1 VFDKVIRTISR
12 HSMLAP
18 GSRVVAAVS
27 GGPDSICLLEVLRE
41 LAPRFGAKLCGIA
54 HVNHKWR
61 GEASDEDERFVARIA
76 AQYGLAF
83 YRHEVQPEAQ
93 RGNLEDA
100 ARQIR
105 RGFFAG
111 LIENGTADRVATGH
125 TLDDQAETV
134 LFRLLRGAG
143 IAGLA
148 GILPI
153 IPLGGS
159 EAKASRREGLIRPLL
174 EVSRAEVERYLRL
187 RRIEW
192 REDATNRDR
201 GFARNRIRH
210 ALLPQLAR
218 EWNPHIREVLAHT
231 ADIAREEEGW
241 READIDRLSAAILV
255 ETPGGWEAR
264 APDVASLPKAVA
276 RRLMRRLAP
285 GLDFEHVER
294 ILDLAARQRG
304 EGRLELPGIV
314 VERSFD
320 WIRVGQ
326 PGTPSRSQE
335 SGVGSQERGRLAPAA
350 GCACRA
356 TPLDIIPGSFAGPG
370 RYAWPGG
377 FVCVDVSPPIHQP
390 PGCVSLKLQ
399 GRSVLGL
406 QLRAW
411 RAGDRYRP
419 TGSKRE
425 YILRELF
432 QRARVP
438 IWQRRLWPI
447 LSMGPEILWARQ
459 FGVAC
464 GFFAQGPDKN
474 VVWIWEE
481 RGPTGES
488 PSAAPAS

>member
-18 GSRVVAAVS
+18 GSHVVAAVS

-41 LAPRFGAKLCGIA
+41 LAPRFGAELRGIA

-61 GEASDEDERFVARIA
+61 VEASDEDERFVARIA

-111 LIENGTADRVATGH
+111 LIENGVADRVATGH

-153 IPLGGS
+153 T
-159 EAKASRREGLIRPLL
+159 REGLIRPLL
-174 EVSRAEVERYLRL
+174 EVSRAEVERHLRS
-187 RRIEW
+187 RGIEW
-192 REDATNRDR
+192 REDATNRDL

-210 ALLPQLAR
+210 TLLPQLAA

-241 READIDRLSAAILV
+241 READIDRLAAAILV

-264 APDVASLPKAVA
+264 AQDVASLPKAAA

-304 EGRLELPGIV
+304 EGRLELPGIA

-326 PGTPSRSQE
+326 PGTPSRGQE
-335 SGVGSQERGRLAPAA
+335 SGVRSQERGRLAPAA
-350 GCACRA
+350 GCACPA
-356 TPLDIIPGSFAGPG
+356 TPLDIIAGSFAGPG

-377 FVCVDVSPPIHQP
+377 FVCVDVSPPIHPP
-390 PGCVSLKLQ
+390 PGCVSLKIR
-399 GRSVLGL
+399 GPSVGAL
-406 QLRAW
+406 QLRGW

-425 YILRELF
+425 YTLRELF

-481 RGPTGES
+481 RRPTGES

>member
-1 VFDKVIRTISR
+1 
-12 HSMLAP
+12 MLAP
-18 GSRVVAAVS
+18 RSRVVAAVS

-41 LAPRFGAKLCGIA
+41 LAPRFGARLCGIA

-61 GEASDEDERFVARIA
+61 GEASDEDERFVSRIA
-76 AQYGLAF
+76 ARYGLAF
-83 YRHEVQPEAQ
+83 YRHEVRPSAHSARRGTERSPESLTPRRAGLRCALGQWGAQ

-111 LIENGTADRVATGH
+111 LIENGVADRVATGH

-153 IPLGGS
+153 T
-159 EAKASRREGLIRPLL
+159 REGLIRPLL
-174 EVSRAEVERYLRL
+174 EVSRTEVERYLRW
-187 RRIEW
+187 RGIEW
-192 REDATNRDR
+192 REDATNSDP

-231 ADIAREEEGW
+231 ADIAREEESW
-241 READIDRLSAAILV
+241 REAEIDRLAAAILV
-255 ETPGGWEAR
+255 ETSCGWEAR
-264 APDVASLPKAVA
+264 ASDVASLPTAAA

-285 GLDFEHVER
+285 GLDFKHVER
-294 ILDLAARQRG
+294 ILDLAARKRG

-314 VERSFD
+314 VERSFHWMRFTAPD
-320 WIRVGQ
+320 LSWL
-326 PGTPSRSQE
+326 
-335 SGVGSQERGRLAPAA
+335 GSDGSRLASP
-350 GCACRA
+350 
-356 TPLDIIPGSFAGPG
+356 PLDLQIPG
-370 RYAWPGG
+370 RYAWSGG
-377 FVCVDVSPPIHQP
+377 FVCVDGSPPIHPP
-390 PGCVSLKLQ
+390 PGCVSLKVR
-399 GRSVLGL
+399 GPSVGAL

-425 YILRELF
+425 YTLRKLF

-438 IWQRRLWPI
+438 SWQRRSWPI
-447 LSMGPEILWARQ
+447 LSIGPEILWARQ

-464 GFFAQGPDKN
+464 RFSAQGPDRN
-474 VVWIWEE
+474 LVWIWEE
-481 RGPTGES
+481 NGTGPAR
-488 PSAAPAS
+488 P

>member
-1 VFDKVIRTISR
+1 VPDKVLDKVIRTISR
-12 HSMLAP
+12 FSMLAG
-18 GSRVVAAVS
+18 GSRVIAAVS
-27 GGPDSICLLEVLRE
+27 GGPDSVCLLEVLRE

-61 GEASDEDERFVARIA
+61 GEASEEDERFVVRIA
-76 AQYGLAF
+76 ARYGLAF
-83 YRHEVQPEAQ
+83 YRHEAPPAPQ
-93 RGNLEDA
+93 RGNPEDA
-100 ARQIR
+100 ARRIR
-105 RGFFAG
+105 RRFFAG
-111 LIENGTADRVATGH
+111 LIEQGTADRVATGH

-148 GILPI
+148 GILPVI
-153 IPLGGS
+153 SLEGS
-159 EAKASRREGLIRPLL
+159 EAKASQREGLIRPLL
-174 EVSRAEVERYLRL
+174 EVSRAEVERYLRS
-187 RRIEW
+187 RGIEW
-192 REDATNRDR
+192 REDATNRDL

-231 ADIAREEEGW
+231 ADIAREEENW
-241 READIDRLSAAILV
+241 READIDRLAAATLV

-264 APDVASLPKAVA
+264 APAIASLPKAAA

-304 EGRLELPGIV
+304 EGGLDLPGIV

-326 PGTPSRSQE
+326 AGTALRSQE
-335 SGVGSQERGRLAPAA
+335 SGVRSQERGGLARAA
-350 GCACRA
+350 CPA
-356 TPLDIIPGSFAGPG
+356 TPLRIPG

-377 FVCVDVSPPIHQP
+377 FICLDVSPPVHPP
-390 PGCVSLKLQ
+390 PGCVSLKLR
-399 GRSVLGL
+399 GPSVAAL

-419 TGSKRE
+419 TGTSRE
-425 YILRELF
+425 YTLRELF
-432 QRARVP
+432 QKTRVP
-438 IWQRRLWPI
+438 SWRRRFWPI

-464 GFFAQGPDKN
+464 GFSGQGLDRDLL
-474 VVWIWEE
+474 WIWEE
-481 RGPTGES
+481 RRPAES
-488 PSAAPAS
+488 PSAGPAS

>member
-1 VFDKVIRTISR
+1 VLDKVIRTISR
-12 HSMLAP
+12 HSMLA
-18 GSRVVAAVS
+18 GASRVIAAVS
-27 GGPDSICLLEVLRE
+27 GGPDSVCLLEVLRE
-41 LAPRFGAKLCGIA
+41 LASRFGATLCGIA

-76 AQYGLAF
+76 ARYGLPF
-83 YRHEVQPEAQ
+83 YRHEARPASQ

-105 RGFFAG
+105 RRFFAR
-111 LIENGTADRVATGH
+111 LIEQGAADRVATGH

-148 GILPI
+148 GILPMT
-153 IPLGGS
+153 
-159 EAKASRREGLIRPLL
+159 REGLIRPLL
-174 EVSRAEVERYLRL
+174 EVNRAEVERYLRS
-187 RRIEW
+187 RGIEW
-192 REDATNRDR
+192 RQDATNRDL

-218 EWNPHIREVLAHT
+218 EWNPHIREVLAHM
-231 ADIAREEEGW
+231 ADIAREEESW
-241 READIDRLSAAILV
+241 READTDRLAAAILV
-255 ETPGGWEAR
+255 ETSGGWEAR
-264 APDVASLPKAVA
+264 APAIASLPKAAA

-304 EGRLELPGIV
+304 EGRLELPGLV

-320 WIRVGQ
+320 RIRVGQ
-326 PGTPSRSQE
+326 AETPLRSQE
-335 SGVGSQERGRLAPAA
+335 SGVRSQERGGLARAA
-350 GCACRA
+350 GYACPA
-356 TPLDIIPGSFAGPG
+356 TPVHIPG

-377 FVCVDVSPPIHQP
+377 FVCLDVSPPIPPP
-390 PGCVSLKLQ
+390 PGCVSLKLR
-399 GRSVLGL
+399 GPYVSAL

-419 TGSKRE
+419 TGSNRE
-425 YILRELF
+425 YTLRELF
-432 QRARVP
+432 QKTRVP
-438 IWQRRLWPI
+438 SWRRRFWPI

-464 GFFAQGPDKN
+464 GFSGQGLDRN
-474 VVWIWEE
+474 LLWIWEE
-481 RGPTGES
+481 RRPAGES
-488 PSAAPAS
+488 PSAETAS